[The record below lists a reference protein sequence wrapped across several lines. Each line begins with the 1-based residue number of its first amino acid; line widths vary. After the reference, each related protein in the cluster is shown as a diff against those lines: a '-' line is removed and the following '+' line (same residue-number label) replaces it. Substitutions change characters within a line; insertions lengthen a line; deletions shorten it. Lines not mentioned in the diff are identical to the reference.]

1 MKKIILMLC
10 LLAVS
15 VTMYGCTS
23 KEIHKDSGLMKITD
37 DNGRQV
43 AFSKKPERIVV
54 LSPSFLEL
62 LEVLDGNVVGRAEST
77 IVRTPDFAKNAAV
90 VGFIF
95 NINTE
100 KVVELKPDLIVA
112 YKGMHEKYIQLFE
125 ANGIPVVVLN
135 LKTYEDVKHSIKI
148 LGELTG
154 QKEKGLKIASELDK
168 KVQNTV
174 KQLPKNT
181 KRVAILHSSA
191 QNVTLEKE
199 NSIAGCVAKL
209 LQLHNIVQD
218 ILITSM
224 GDKND
229 IEVRLQ
235 NDVMSSPAWESI
247 TAVKNN
253 AVYYLPDELFLLNPG
268 LRYSQAVEYMASK
281 LQE

>member
-100 KVVELKPDLIVA
+100 KVVELKPGLIVA

-135 LKTYEDVKHSIKI
+135 LKLMKMS
-148 LGELTG
+148 
-154 QKEKGLKIASELDK
+154 
-168 KVQNTV
+168 
-174 KQLPKNT
+174 
-181 KRVAILHSSA
+181 
-191 QNVTLEKE
+191 
-199 NSIAGCVAKL
+199 
-209 LQLHNIVQD
+209 NIV
-218 ILITSM
+218 
-224 GDKND
+224 
-229 IEVRLQ
+229 
-235 NDVMSSPAWESI
+235 
-247 TAVKNN
+247 
-253 AVYYLPDELFLLNPG
+253 
-268 LRYSQAVEYMASK
+268 
-281 LQE
+281 

>member
-77 IVRTPDFAKNAAV
+77 IVRTSDFAKNAAV

-168 KVQNTV
+168 KVQNT
-174 KQLPKNT
+174 LP
-181 KRVAILHSSA
+181 
-191 QNVTLEKE
+191 EF
-199 NSIAGCVAKL
+199 L
-209 LQLHNIVQD
+209 L
-218 ILITSM
+218 S
-224 GDKND
+224 
-229 IEVRLQ
+229 RLQ
-235 NDVMSSPAWESI
+235 SPRSESYGPLQPLCWPPSAFPALPPHQRYSGRPGPAWPVH
-247 TAVKNN
+247 AR
-253 AVYYLPDELFLLNPG
+253 LPH
-268 LRYSQAVEYMASK
+268 A
-281 LQE
+281 

>member
-1 MKKIILMLC
+1 MPARYFKWSYDMKKIILMLC

-209 LQLHNIVQD
+209 LNYI
-218 ILITSM
+218 ILSRTF
-224 GDKND
+224 
-229 IEVRLQ
+229 RL
-235 NDVMSSPAWESI
+235 
-247 TAVKNN
+247 
-253 AVYYLPDELFLLNPG
+253 
-268 LRYSQAVEYMASK
+268 
-281 LQE
+281 